1 MTTPIANKN
10 QTINVSVGIEI
21 LKFVALVSLN
31 ILRAYFSC
39 LLMICIIFA
48 GIFVLYRLQSADA
61 DICVLYCTVNNLL
74 FFFLKVLVLSTQRT
88 SRGSCFHILEQ
99 QLGKLV
105 H

>member
-1 MTTPIANKN
+1 MYLSPDEDRLIKHLFHPDHQLHNPMTTPIANKN

-31 ILRAYFSC
+31 ILRAYFLC

-74 FFFLKVLVLSTQRT
+74 FFS
-88 SRGSCFHILEQ
+88 
-99 QLGKLV
+99 
-105 H
+105 